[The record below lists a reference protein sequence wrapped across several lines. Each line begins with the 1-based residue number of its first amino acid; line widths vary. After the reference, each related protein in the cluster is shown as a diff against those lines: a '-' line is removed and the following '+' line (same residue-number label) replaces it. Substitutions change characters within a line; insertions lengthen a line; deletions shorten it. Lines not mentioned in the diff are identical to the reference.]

1 MIISYDDTRL
11 NEPVTV
17 GYKRTDYYAVDIE
30 VNFKSTVLNNAS
42 YIINSYE
49 YDMIELNTTDKEAII
64 FAAEL
69 QEYLNGDT
77 PKCLIDGDER
87 NFNITIDKD
96 GLTLSVEYT
105 ADDALMGIDAEDIE
119 THMEVL

>member
-1 MIISYDDTRL
+1 MIVSHDDTRL

-17 GYKRTDYYAVDIE
+17 SYKRIDYYAVDIQI
-30 VNFKSTVLNNAS
+30 NFKSTVLNDAS
-42 YIINSYE
+42 YYINNHE
-49 YDMIELNTTDKEAII
+49 YGMIELTTTDKEAII

-77 PKCLIDGDER
+77 PKCLIDGDEHD
-87 NFNITIDKD
+87 FNITIDKD

-105 ADDALMGIDAEDIE
+105 ADDALMGVDADDIE
-119 THMEVL
+119 THIEVL